1 MDLMERAMAK
11 EDEMLKGK
19 ATLLELCQL
28 IDSDAS
34 GSLDVDEFKSGFEN
48 NPEFASSLMTMGVFL
63 EDVHLLFDVLDV
75 EGSGTVPYVELVDTL
90 ARLKS
95 HISYVIL
102 YQLTA
107 IQKHMRDIAQRE
119 APPKEPVFKL
129 AKAEEDPVPA
139 KLREDKYHPVP
150 EKLEGAQGFRDLLDR
165 RFAEMMADNKRRMD
179 QIIEEMDH
187 SFSQAQRLES
197 DIKAPVKKCYS
208 SILEALDHSSSVVL
222 EMLRAEVV
230 PGLNELNDN
239 GETSLLLAIK
249 RQKWEVAL
257 AILQRQDF
265 TRLNALDKLGLSCW
279 HHCLVRDRSDVAA
292 AIRHRPDFDVPVA
305 LSGEAISR
313 CGTDHSRDSRS
324 IGFWM
329 VHGIFALKRS
339 QFSCGSLL
347 EAPVNDTNLPKWDG
361 LVLQSQEC
369 RKQQEGLRRV
379 SGRLVEGGQGAK
391 ELVRLRSRTASLEF
405 TSKFHQAMRGAS
417 FNKVFQMSKDAEAT
431 CAHLLANAKV
441 VEGQYKALRAEHE
454 MLRIEADTLRF
465 CLDKAG
471 ILPSAV
477 FDEELKRRGAE
488 RPQEELWLRI
498 CPIERKWPTHRR
510 RLK

>member
-313 CGTDHSRDSRS
+313 CAT
-324 IGFWM
+324 
-329 VHGIFALKRS
+329 
-339 QFSCGSLL
+339 
-347 EAPVNDTNLPKWDG
+347 E
-361 LVLQSQEC
+361 
-369 RKQQEGLRRV
+369 
-379 SGRLVEGGQGAK
+379 
-391 ELVRLRSRTASLEF
+391 SRTWRP
-405 TSKFHQAMRGAS
+405 MPVRG
-417 FNKVFQMSKDAEAT
+417 
-431 CAHLLANAKV
+431 
-441 VEGQYKALRAEHE
+441 
-454 MLRIEADTLRF
+454 I
-465 CLDKAG
+465 
-471 ILPSAV
+471 
-477 FDEELKRRGAE
+477 
-488 RPQEELWLRI
+488 
-498 CPIERKWPTHRR
+498 
-510 RLK
+510 